1 MRRRI
6 YDRLVEWKDS
16 PDRRPLILEG
26 VRQCGKTYIMREFG
40 KENYRSVIYLN
51 FEKNEGL
58 GELFDGELDP
68 KVIIGHIIRLTSRR
82 VTEGDTLIIFD
93 EVQAVPRALTSLKYF
108 CEEAPGYHIIC
119 AGSLLGL
126 LTSRPDS
133 FPVGKVDR
141 LRMYPMDFGEFLWAE
156 GEDGLAEFIGSWR
169 PGDRI
174 QGIFHS
180 RLRAHLEDYLFVGGM
195 PAAVRSWT
203 ERHDPS
209 HVTGV
214 LKGILEDYRKDLS
227 KHAGDILPKVVAVW
241 DALPGELAKENRR
254 FICGHVMRDARPNDL
269 MGAVLWIVNA
279 GLAHRV
285 CRVEVPSVPLR
296 SNSDRTFF
304 KLYASDVGLL
314 RVMSGRRTYRTGD
327 PGDDRI
333 YRGAAAEN
341 LAVCQL
347 LSAGAEELFYWRDGR
362 YEIDLLIDTDSGPV
376 PVEVKSGDN
385 TNAVSLRAY
394 SERYSPE
401 KMFLTSTSDASGGT
415 WGHVPLYCSG
425 TIPSSC
431 GAEVSKDSDPVGPGE
446 RRRDVWRMFFD
457 AGDWE
462 PCGGICTLTVRRRAH
477 GIARPRSVNVY
488 RRAGDTYTRVEAET
502 SVDLGGNVMVGSD
515 EPYDGFVEIS

>member
-362 YEIDLLIDTDSGPV
+362 YEVDLLIDTDSGPV

-515 EPYDGFVEIS
+515 EPYDGS

>member
-58 GELFDGELDP
+58 GELFEGELDP
-68 KVIIGHIIRLTSRR
+68 KVIIGHITRLTSRR

-108 CEEAPGYHIIC
+108 CEEAPGYHVIC

-141 LRMYPMDFGEFLWAE
+141 LRMYPLDFQEFLWAE

-174 QGIFHS
+174 PEIFHR
-180 RLRAHLEDYLFVGGM
+180 RLSAHLEDYIFVGGM

-203 ERHDPS
+203 ERHDPP
-209 HVTGV
+209 HVTRV

-241 DALPGELAKENRR
+241 DALSGELAKENRR

-269 MGAVLWIVNA
+269 MDAVLWIVNA
-279 GLAHRV
+279 GLAHKV

-362 YEIDLLIDTDSGPV
+362 YEVDLLIDTDSGPV

-385 TNAVSLRAY
+385 TNAVSLRNY
-394 SERYSPE
+394 SERYSP
-401 KMFLTSTSDASGGT
+401 KRMFLASMSDASGGT
-415 WGHVPLYCSG
+415 YGHVPLYCSG
-425 TIPSSC
+425 TIPSFC
-431 GAEVSKDSDPVGPGE
+431 GAEVPEDSDPVGPGE

-462 PCGGICTLTVRRRAH
+462 PCGDICTLAVRRRVH
-477 GIARPRSVNVY
+477 GIARPGSVNVY